1 LSWSW
6 IADALKSA
14 GMDGIPQDPNITN
27 VFSGLAWDPSAD
39 ENTRVWQYGYIRVKR
54 NGVSNKAF
62 VVMAKTETP
71 GASNRLHLAD
81 TFASWYIKNTEDSSS
96 IIPCKKMTKVSSSSW
111 ALVPGGE
118 CFYSDLSQLRFIMV
132 R

>member
-1 LSWSW
+1 
-6 IADALKSA
+6 
-14 GMDGIPQDPNITN
+14 MDGIPQDPNVTN
-27 VFSGLAWDPSAD
+27 SFSGISRDGSAGASD
-39 ENTRVWQYGYIRVKR
+39 VWQYGYIKIRR

-71 GASNRLHLAD
+71 GASNRLYWWDAVE
-81 TFASWYIKNTEDSSS
+81 SWLIQNSIDSSTLV
-96 IIPCKKMTKVSSSSW
+96 PCKKMTKVTSSSW